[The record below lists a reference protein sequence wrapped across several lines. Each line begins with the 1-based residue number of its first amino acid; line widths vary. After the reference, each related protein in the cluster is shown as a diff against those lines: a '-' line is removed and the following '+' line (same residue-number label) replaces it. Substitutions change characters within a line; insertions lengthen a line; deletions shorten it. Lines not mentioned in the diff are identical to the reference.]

1 MVTRDLSGESDTD
14 FLIDKDYSGRNLCN
28 GNFEGDLLHRSNF
41 TGADCRGANFRR
53 AHLRGVNGRR
63 ANFAGADFTEAQIED
78 CDLVGADLRG
88 ASFRSS
94 RLRRVILT
102 NAIGTETKG
111 SAIVD
116 GANFYQCDL
125 LFDLLKFGILRRL
138 KTPYDCVG
146 VLTPAMAS
154 RFTIDANAATDERV
168 AELGNR
174 LDVHSLGLDGIVS
187 DWPLVKMALL
197 DTVVHIEQ
205 HPEHYGLYWQ
215 QKQWQVKR
223 LIEEVGGSENAI
235 AGRITVL
242 TPNCWLEHPRQ
253 WLPVLSLPGI
263 EIQKGVGGNSLL
275 SQAFN
280 VLNERKRLQPYG
292 PQEREQLIWPHPQ
305 IDQARRFCDAENRL
319 KELYIE
325 RWLSWLN
332 GHPEK
337 ITLIQAILTLCQN
350 QNSEASKRIFEKL
363 KTSPEFTAHTVK
375 LHFK

>member
-1 MVTRDLSGESDTD
+1 MVTRDLSGESNTD
-14 FLIDKDYSGRNLCN
+14 FLKDIDYSGRNLRN
-28 GNFEGDLLHRSNF
+28 GNFEGDRLYRSNF
-41 TGADCRGANFRR
+41 AEADFRGANFRR
-53 AHLRGVNGRR
+53 AHLRWVNGKR

-78 CDLVGADLRG
+78 CDLVAADLRG

-94 RLRRVILT
+94 YLRRVILT

-111 SAIVD
+111 SAVVD

-138 KTPYDCVG
+138 KTPYDYVG

-154 RFTIDANAATDERV
+154 RFAIDANAATERV
-168 AELGNR
+168 GELGNR

-187 DWPLVKMALL
+187 DWPLVRMALL

-205 HPEHYGLYWQ
+205 HPEHYGPYWQ

-223 LIEEVGGSENAI
+223 LIEEVGGSENAL
-235 AGRITVL
+235 AGRETVL

-253 WLPVLSLPGI
+253 WLPVLALPGM

-280 VLNERKRLQPYG
+280 VLRDF
-292 PQEREQLIWPHPQ
+292 Q
-305 IDQARRFCDAENRL
+305 IKNHSRF
-319 KELYIE
+319 
-325 RWLSWLN
+325 RWD
-332 GHPEK
+332 
-337 ITLIQAILTLCQN
+337 
-350 QNSEASKRIFEKL
+350 
-363 KTSPEFTAHTVK
+363 
-375 LHFK
+375 